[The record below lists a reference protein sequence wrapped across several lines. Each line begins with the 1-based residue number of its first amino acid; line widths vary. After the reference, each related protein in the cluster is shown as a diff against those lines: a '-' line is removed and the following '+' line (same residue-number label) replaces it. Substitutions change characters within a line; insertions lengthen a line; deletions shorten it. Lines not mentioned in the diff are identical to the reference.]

1 LIVRKK
7 PSAQEE
13 TCEISIAIG
22 TNIEVFIIT
31 NGSRYNFQKK
41 LFAFSENLL
50 ELTTETSLYI
60 AFFRIK
66 ITPRN
71 DIRAQ
76 NQFLR
81 QNIHFFDEIFIGVA

>member
-7 PSAQEE
+7 SSAHEE
-13 TCEISIAIG
+13 TCEIPIAIG
-22 TNIEVFIIT
+22 TTIEVFIIT

-71 DIRAQ
+71 
-76 NQFLR
+76 
-81 QNIHFFDEIFIGVA
+81 EI

>member
-1 LIVRKK
+1 MIVRQNC
-7 PSAQEE
+7 SAHDRS
-13 TCEISIAIG
+13 CEIQIAIG

-81 QNIHFFDEIFIGVA
+81 QNIHFFDEVFVGVA